1 MIGNFLNLAKV
12 ETKKLIKLLIFL
24 MKKNLQNQLKINR
37 IIYIQLDQFKEDL
50 LSILKIQESYK
61 FMKFIWILYLV

>member
-1 MIGNFLNLAKV
+1 MIGNFLSLAKV
-12 ETKKLIKLLIFL
+12 ETKKLIKLSIFL

>member
-1 MIGNFLNLAKV
+1 MIGNFLSLAKV
-12 ETKKLIKLLIFL
+12 ETKKLIKLSIFL
-24 MKKNLQNQLKINR
+24 MKRNLQNQLKINR

-61 FMKFIWILYLV
+61 FMKSIWILYLA

>member
-1 MIGNFLNLAKV
+1 MIGNFLSLAKV
-12 ETKKLIKLLIFL
+12 ETKKLIKLSIFL
-24 MKKNLQNQLKINR
+24 MKRNLQNQLKINR
-37 IIYIQLDQFKEDL
+37 IIYIQSDQFKEDL